1 MKVTLL
7 SPPFQKE
14 YMRNARCD
22 FVSLSHSQWYPL
34 WLGYCGAVLEQKGH
48 VVQFID
54 APAEGI
60 MHEETI
66 RRVQEFHPDFLVIYA
81 GEKSKDNDVEIGRQL
96 KRVIK
101 CFVAFVGPYVSA
113 DPKGILQLSS
123 DVDYAIKGEFEFPI
137 LELVEGKSVK
147 NTKNVL
153 YREGT
158 IIKANPVRPLL
169 TTEQLDSI
177 PYITQFFKK
186 HLNIK
191 NYKTP
196 SEYYPF
202 IDTMT
207 GRGCA
212 WGLCTF
218 CLWVHTFIPGHIY
231 NVRSVP
237 NVIGELKYIQENLSE
252 VRSIMFQDDT
262 MTTERA
268 NELCDAILKENLK
281 ITWSCYA
288 RANMTY
294 PILKKMKDA
303 GCRNLHV
310 GFESAN
316 LQVLKNIKK
325 GTTLDQMRQFAADA
339 NKAGLQIHADFAIG
353 YDGESVAS
361 IKETIA
367 FAKEINPH
375 TAQFQLYRPLKGT
388 PLGED
393 LRKKRQLTKEGYPD
407 YPTMNDEE
415 LRKWA
420 KKAYRD
426 FYFRWWY
433 VKKALNNP
441 KEYVFSRFDQMARA
455 VPHFIWKRWR

>member
-1 MKVTLL
+1 M
-7 SPPFQKE
+7 
-14 YMRNARCD
+14 
-22 FVSLSHSQWYPL
+22 
-34 WLGYCGAVLEQKGH
+34 
-48 VVQFID
+48 
-54 APAEGI
+54 
-60 MHEETI
+60 
-66 RRVQEFHPDFLVIYA
+66 
-81 GEKSKDNDVEIGRQL
+81 
-96 KRVIK
+96 
-101 CFVAFVGPYVSA
+101 
-113 DPKGILQLSS
+113 QLSS
-123 DVDYAIKGEFEFPI
+123 DVDYAVKGEFEFPI

-147 NTKNVL
+147 DVKNVL
-153 YREGT
+153 YRTGDT
-158 IIKANPVRPLL
+158 IKANPLRPLL

-177 PYITQFFKK
+177 PYVTQFFKK

-196 SEYYPF
+196 SEYYPY

-218 CLWVHTFIPGHIY
+218 CLWVHTFTPGRVY
-231 NVRSVP
+231 NVRSVA
-237 NVIGELKYIQENLSE
+237 NVIGELKFIKENFPE

-268 NELCDAILKENLK
+268 NELCDAILKENIE

-288 RANMTY
+288 RADMTY

-393 LRKKRQLTKEGYPD
+393 LRKKGHLTKEGYPD
-407 YPTMNDEE
+407 YPTMSDEE

-433 VKKALNNP
+433 VQKAMKNP
-441 KEYVFSRFDQMARA
+441 HEYVFSRFDQMARA
-455 VPHFIWKRWR
+455 VPHFLWKRWK